1 MTSRVRC
8 LLKGSDTSI
17 NGILDT
23 LNLILR
29 LIGNSNC
36 LTSNLT
42 NLRLP
47 TLDAA
52 GYLACQA
59 FPYLFNG
66 FRCEEH
72 GKSRSK
78 HCSNNKRN
86 RRSHSDLHAIQR
98 FI

>member
-1 MTSRVRC
+1 MTSGVRC

-17 NGILDT
+17 NGFLDP

-29 LIGNSNC
+29 LISDPNC
-36 LTSNLT
+36 LTRNLT
-42 NLRLP
+42 NPCLP

-66 FRCEEH
+66 FRCKEH
-72 GKSRSK
+72 GNS
-78 HCSNNKRN
+78 CSNHRSNTKCN
-86 RRSHSDLHAIQR
+86 RRPHCDLHGTQS
-98 FI
+98 FV

>member
-1 MTSRVRC
+1 MTTGVRC
-8 LLKGSDTSI
+8 LLKDSDTSI
-17 NGILDT
+17 NGVLDT

-29 LIGNSNC
+29 LISDPNC
-36 LTSNLT
+36 VTRNLM
-42 NLRLP
+42 NLGLP

-72 GKSRSK
+72 NKSCSK
-78 HCSNNKRN
+78 RRSNNKCN
-86 RRSHSDLHAIQR
+86 RRSHCNLHGIQS
-98 FI
+98 FV